1 MEIIDREIKNSKKY
15 DCGDVIRFWSIG
27 SPVIRYGLV
36 SKAFCNQYA
45 ITVLNTNSYGYAGN
59 IVSDHG
65 ATANAGDE
73 DDWCNSIEALKKE
86 MTRYWDHVEK
96 VGATLMIKN
105 LGDDDE

>member
-36 SKAFCNQYA
+36 SKALDDKYA
-45 ITVLNTNSYGYAGN
+45 ITMLDRSNLLAGN
-59 IVSDHG
+59 I
-65 ATANAGDE
+65 TADGMGVLDTGIQGE
-73 DDWCNSIEALKKE
+73 WYDSIEELRIDMAK
-86 MTRYWDHVEK
+86 RWDHVDR
-96 VGATLMIKN
+96 VDAVLIIKN